1 MVTVVFVLGLEHNWL
16 TLPVIIIKKKK
27 KPGLLLN
34 ANTFQMCVCVHLCG
48 CSGGQTLLSPP
59 FTHSC
64 PANLL
69 ISVQKNT
76 KNEIRSTN

>member
-1 MVTVVFVLGLEHNWL
+1 MVTVVFVLGLEHDWL

-34 ANTFQMCVCVHLCG
+34 ANTFHLRG
-48 CSGGQTLLSPP
+48 CSGGHTLLSPP
-59 FTHSC
+59 FTHSY

-69 ISVQKNT
+69 ISVQKTT